1 MTEITKNVCVI
12 WTFDRRCPFTFW
24 SKLIS
29 IILIITITYFTT
41 TLIFWTIKKWNRI
54 ARVWIIKIKLI
65 HHKVTSSHSLLHYY
79 QSALLLSLSSQK
91 HTLKAQNIPLSP
103 DNVIYWQD
111 VRSSIVGCRILSPE
125 IFFICNCF
133 WGSIILGSRIFD
145 PEDAR
150 ILNPG
155 PFFL

>member
-1 MTEITKNVCVI
+1 MLTHIWESQSCV
-12 WTFDRRCPFTFW
+12 FFF
-24 SKLIS
+24 
-29 IILIITITYFTT
+29 
-41 TLIFWTIKKWNRI
+41 FWTIKKWNRI

-103 DNVIYWQD
+103 DNVIYRQD
-111 VRSSIVGCRILSPE
+111 VRSSILGCRILN
-125 IFFICNCF
+125 IQFAWFVIALRML
-133 WGSIILGSRIFD
+133 GSLILGSRIFN

-150 ILNPG
+150 ILNPRQVFWG
-155 PFFL
+155 SRIEETYSWYM